1 MILQWVINPGL
12 AFNELFLGQR
22 LPKVTLVEKHSDKP
36 LVERTYVPCPHC
48 TAMHDGR
55 LWGKGNA
62 FGHWFGYVCPAC
74 GENIPCLWNVIS
86 LLLLLIAF
94 PIWYLPA
101 RLLRPRWIE
110 FEKKRLKRSR
120 NRPVIQAKNINWILR
135 GTLAFGGIMWLAVSV
150 TPLIVR
156 LVQGRESSI
165 AAVWIQLPIWL
176 LAGLIWGLF
185 MHIWMNKRGKR
196 TDGAVD

>member
-1 MILQWVINPGL
+1 
-12 AFNELFLGQR
+12 
-22 LPKVTLVEKHSDKP
+22 
-36 LVERTYVPCPHC
+36 
-48 TAMHDGR
+48 
-55 LWGKGNA
+55 
-62 FGHWFGYVCPAC
+62 
-74 GENIPCLWNVIS
+74 
-86 LLLLLIAF
+86 
-94 PIWYLPA
+94 
-101 RLLRPRWIE
+101 
-110 FEKKRLKRSR
+110 
-120 NRPVIQAKNINWILR
+120 
-135 GTLAFGGIMWLAVSV
+135 MWLAVSV

>member
-1 MILQWVINPGL
+1 MKPNYDRSKFTVWAWPHPMILQWVINPGL

-110 FEKKRLKRSR
+110 FETVPSQKPKSLTDSFRFPKEY
-120 NRPVIQAKNINWILR
+120 R
-135 GTLAFGGIMWLAVSV
+135 G
-150 TPLIVR
+150 
-156 LVQGRESSI
+156 
-165 AAVWIQLPIWL
+165 
-176 LAGLIWGLF
+176 
-185 MHIWMNKRGKR
+185 
-196 TDGAVD
+196 